1 MPITTCKQGGAEV
14 SWLSTPSKSPMASQM
29 EIRPTLGQLRRKVE
43 YGPVMGRLTE
53 LLKSVKKLG
62 SRKDTAA
69 KQEKRALDRWENE
82 GGPVAEDPRQR

>member
-1 MPITTCKQGGAEV
+1 
-14 SWLSTPSKSPMASQM
+14 
-29 EIRPTLGQLRRKVE
+29 
-43 YGPVMGRLTE
+43 MGRLTE
-53 LLKSVKKLG
+53 LLKTVKSLG

>member
-1 MPITTCKQGGAEV
+1 M
-14 SWLSTPSKSPMASQM
+14 STPSKSPMASQM
-29 EIRPTLGQLRRKVE
+29 EVRPTLGQLRRKVE

-53 LLKSVKKLG
+53 LLKSVKSLG
-62 SRKDTAA
+62 PRKDTAA